1 MEQEVM
7 QAIRAE
13 LESNIDAKYREFHS
27 SLVPG
32 QNCRILGVRIPVS
45 RRIAKATARDHYEVY
60 TEQFNPEVY
69 EELLIRGMMIG
80 YGKLTREEQTAEL
93 DRFVPM
99 INSWGIC
106 DSSCATCHFMKKDQE
121 YWYGYLQKWLKSSRE
136 YEIRFG
142 VVCLLDFFIN
152 EAYIDAVLE
161 EMKKIH
167 HDGYYVKMA
176 VAWAVSISFSF
187 LNLFVPSLKKPDVDG
202 NISCNFTFAFP
213 EICHIRYRRKIR
225 FFFRQFQRDPVIGGV
240 NGIFQRLVEGIPF
253 CIAAGEIWKITFV
266 GSLFG
271 FMKNGWISKFH
282 SVSSFFLF
290 FFTEILFYRSTF
302 SQKIQCLKYN

>member
-142 VVCLLDFFIN
+142 VVCLLDFFYQRSVYRCCAGGDEKDSSRWLLRKN
-152 EAYIDAVLE
+152 GRRLGSIDLL
-161 EMKKIH
+161 
-167 HDGYYVKMA
+167 Y
-176 VAWAVSISFSF
+176 SFSG
-187 LNLFVPSLKKPDVDG
+187 KD
-202 NISCNFTFAFP
+202 TETA
-213 EICHIRYRRKIR
+213 ERKQSR
-225 FFFRQFQRDPVIGGV
+225 
-240 NGIFQRLVEGIPF
+240 
-253 CIAAGEIWKITFV
+253 
-266 GSLFG
+266 
-271 FMKNGWISKFH
+271 
-282 SVSSFFLF
+282 
-290 FFTEILFYRSTF
+290 
-302 SQKIQCLKYN
+302 

>member
-45 RRIAKATARDHYEVY
+45 RRIAKAIARDHYEVY

-93 DRFVPM
+93 DCFVPM

-121 YWYGYLQKWLKSSRE
+121 YWYVYLQKWLKSSRE

-176 VAWAVSISFSF
+176 VAWAVSICY
-187 LNLFVPSLKKPDVDG
+187 
-202 NISCNFTFAFP
+202 IHFP
-213 EICHIRYRRKIR
+213 EKTQKLLKENSLDDWTHNKTIQKIR
-225 FFFRQFQRDPVIGGV
+225 
-240 NGIFQRLVEGIPF
+240 E
-253 CIAAGEIWKITFV
+253 
-266 GSLFG
+266 SLR
-271 FMKNGWISKFH
+271 ISK
-282 SVSSFFLF
+282 
-290 FFTEILFYRSTF
+290 EE
-302 SQKIQCLKYN
+302 KEMLKTWKR

>member
-45 RRIAKATARDHYEVY
+45 RWIAKATARDHYEVY

-142 VVCLLDFFIN
+142 VVCLLDF
-152 EAYIDAVLE
+152 LST
-161 EMKKIH
+161 KR
-167 HDGYYVKMA
+167 
-176 VAWAVSISFSF
+176 ISM
-187 LNLFVPSLKKPDVDG
+187 L
-202 NISCNFTFAFP
+202 CW
-213 EICHIRYRRKIR
+213 RR
-225 FFFRQFQRDPVIGGV
+225 
-240 NGIFQRLVEGIPF
+240 
-253 CIAAGEIWKITFV
+253 
-266 GSLFG
+266 
-271 FMKNGWISKFH
+271 
-282 SVSSFFLF
+282 
-290 FFTEILFYRSTF
+290 
-302 SQKIQCLKYN
+302 

>member
-69 EELLIRGMMIG
+69 E
-80 YGKLTREEQTAEL
+80 
-93 DRFVPM
+93 
-99 INSWGIC
+99 
-106 DSSCATCHFMKKDQE
+106 
-121 YWYGYLQKWLKSSRE
+121 
-136 YEIRFG
+136 IRFG

-176 VAWAVSISFSF
+176 VAWAVSICY
-187 LNLFVPSLKKPDVDG
+187 
-202 NISCNFTFAFP
+202 IHFP
-213 EICHIRYRRKIR
+213 EKTQKLLKENSLDDWTHNKTIQKIR
-225 FFFRQFQRDPVIGGV
+225 
-240 NGIFQRLVEGIPF
+240 E
-253 CIAAGEIWKITFV
+253 
-266 GSLFG
+266 SLR
-271 FMKNGWISKFH
+271 ISK
-282 SVSSFFLF
+282 
-290 FFTEILFYRSTF
+290 EE
-302 SQKIQCLKYN
+302 KEMLKTWKR

>member
-32 QNCRILGVRIPVS
+32 QNCRILGVRILVS

-152 EAYIDAVLE
+152 EAYIDAVL
-161 EMKKIH
+161 
-167 HDGYYVKMA
+167 
-176 VAWAVSISFSF
+176 
-187 LNLFVPSLKKPDVDG
+187 
-202 NISCNFTFAFP
+202 
-213 EICHIRYRRKIR
+213 
-225 FFFRQFQRDPVIGGV
+225 
-240 NGIFQRLVEGIPF
+240 
-253 CIAAGEIWKITFV
+253 
-266 GSLFG
+266 
-271 FMKNGWISKFH
+271 
-282 SVSSFFLF
+282 
-290 FFTEILFYRSTF
+290 
-302 SQKIQCLKYN
+302 